1 MIGLYR
7 NLVKH
12 GDAIAVGF
20 SVLMSVLFALSVY
33 FGAKSGGYE
42 LSTLTERADKSDINC
57 FNFGLWLMFIMSM
70 AAILLLIG
78 GVLWDLFRNIK
89 TGAKSIIGFG
99 AVILIF
105 IILFFT
111 SSHDTNGRYAAY
123 WSQPEFHINESIS
136 KFISAGLYTMIG
148 MAVLSFILIILFE
161 VKALFK

>member
-42 LSTLTERADKSDINC
+42 LSTLTERADKSDVNC
-57 FNFGLWLMFIMSM
+57 FNLGLWIMYILAIVAIMLMIF
-70 AAILLLIG
+70 
-78 GVLWDLFRNIK
+78 GVLWDLFRNFKSGSK
-89 TGAKSIIGFG
+89 TIIGFG
-99 AVILIF
+99 GVILVF

-123 WSQPEFHINESIS
+123 WSHPDFHINETIS
-136 KFISAGLYTMIG
+136 KFISAGLYTMMG
-148 MAVLSFILIILFE
+148 MALVSFVLIILFE
-161 VKALFK
+161 VRALFK